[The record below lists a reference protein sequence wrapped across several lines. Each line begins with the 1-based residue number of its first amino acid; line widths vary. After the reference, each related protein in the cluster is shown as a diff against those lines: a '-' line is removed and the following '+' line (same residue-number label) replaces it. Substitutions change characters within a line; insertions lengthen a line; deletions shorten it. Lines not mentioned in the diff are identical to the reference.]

1 MKDNDSNENIGAE
14 SKISTK
20 ATLRT
25 SLASY
30 FGSKKSEDVIIMRQ
44 QKQRRAAAT
53 TKAHVQTACAPLAV
67 ALEAAAAAAAEVAME
82 ILPAIL
88 ERRRKSRAKPT
99 GCHL

>member
-67 ALEAAAAAAAEVAME
+67 ALEAAAAAAEVAME